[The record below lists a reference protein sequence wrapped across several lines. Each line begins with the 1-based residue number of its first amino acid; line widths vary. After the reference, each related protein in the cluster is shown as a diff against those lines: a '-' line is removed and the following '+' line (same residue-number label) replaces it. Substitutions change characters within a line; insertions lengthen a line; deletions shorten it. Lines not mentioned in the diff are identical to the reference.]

1 MATFV
6 SDLFHIVGHLCSD
19 ALHPR
24 PYAGLD
30 GANSVAHEQRNAPIN
45 LMRRSLRACGQDEY
59 VSILRLE
66 NIIYNVM
73 AHARSSSSYSLSE
86 GYNYRQFYFSKNPCC
101 CGCGYNPSPPPVPL
115 SPTDAVQP
123 DRPAVVDDEPWQEGD
138 DW

>member
-59 VSILRLE
+59 VSILQLE

-123 DRPAVVDDEPWQEGD
+123 DRPAVVDHEPWQEGD